1 LTPDANSNAGRWRVG
16 MATTIYTIGFTK
28 STAEQF
34 FERLRQARIQ
44 CLVDIRLNNTSTL
57 AGFTKRD
64 DLPYFLRT
72 ILDAEYVHQPLLA
85 PTPELLK
92 GIRSKQLP
100 WDEYAARYNALIQER
115 DVSTVLERA
124 TFEGP
129 TVLLCSEPT
138 AENCHRRL
146 AAEHLSTA
154 WGGLK
159 IVHL

>member
-1 LTPDANSNAGRWRVG
+1 VTPDAKSDSGRWGVG
-16 MATTIYTIGFTK
+16 MATTLYTIGFTK
-28 STAEQF
+28 STAEHF
-34 FERLRQARIQ
+34 FERLRQARIR

-57 AGFTKRD
+57 AGFTKQD

-72 ILDAEYVHQPLLA
+72 ILDAEYLHEPLLA

-115 DVSTVLERA
+115 NVTTVLQRA

-129 TVLLCSEPT
+129 TVLLCSEAS
-138 AENCHRRL
+138 AEHCHRRL
-146 AAEHLSTA
+146 AAEHLAAA
-154 WGGLK
+154 WSDLT
-159 IVHL
+159 IAHL